1 MKNQWRLIAGIIVL
15 FIIIVFAVLNVDDV
29 PVNFGFG
36 EVIAPLIIIIFISL
50 LLGSLLT
57 LLVSTVATGHRNK
70 ELKTLRGKV
79 NQQEEQSQEAIK
91 RVRTQ
96 YEERIQALQE
106 SLAAKESEIN
116 QLRQTETTVPSYTDT
131 NRRDLYQ

>member
-96 YEERIQALQE
+96 YEERIQALEE